1 MTAFLRLLTATALLA
16 SIASGART
24 SAAAPPLRAIERIP
38 AAPAA
43 DDVAAPQAIFGT
55 DDLIDVYQETNA
67 QRLAWSKSVVG
78 LIDTALM
85 VDNGNGT
92 FTINAVPLTIGGDP
106 PCPGQAFANQL
117 QAAHCTG
124 FLVGPERNMVATAGH
139 CIDASTLATTRFV
152 FGFQMQDATTPV
164 LTVPAAN
171 VYHGQEIVDRVYDAS
186 GSFPTD
192 YALIWLD
199 RPVELP
205 DAQSLAVTPNGT
217 NGVGVGNS
225 VGLIGHAAA
234 LPLKLSFGPNAAIS
248 SLQSNFFAANVDSHG
263 GNSGSPVF
271 RLSNGLVVGVMVRGQ
286 PDVVDTGSCFVWNTL
301 PEANPAQQDIQYAA
315 HFEAGIPKYGSVPG
329 RVPTR
334 TLVDVSNRRKRS
346 FGNSVAGVPDVTG
359 DGRGDVVVGTAAGS
373 INHPDGKGAI
383 AGTVYVFDG
392 VTGAEVRAIVTPYG
406 PGHQF
411 GRHVAGVSDL
421 DGDGRGEIVIYVDE
435 RVGAGDHSAYVYS
448 GATGAL
454 LRVVPIPEPGD
465 ENAKTTSISRIGDV
479 DGDGKEDLI
488 VANRTES
495 NPLTTGG
502 RVHLINPATGAL
514 IRTLDSP
521 NPQANGLFGTG
532 AARVP
537 DVNGDGI
544 DDVVV
549 GAILEAS
556 GAGRAYIFSGAS
568 GAVLRTLVEPA
579 PASGGFGS
587 AVAGLADVNG
597 DGSGDVVVKQN
608 SGSGNKYSAFSGATG
623 AFLYTITVTTP
634 HSDSTALVGLRDYDG
649 DGFGDFAIGTMEGN
663 DVGLSGAGRVQV
675 RSGVNGVL
683 IATLASSRGERGGFL
698 GQWLAGMPDVDGDA
712 HEDLVSAAV
721 NEDPT
726 GVPIDDGRVHIH
738 ASGLP
743 ASCGNGI
750 LEPGEACD
758 DHNTTAG
765 DCCSAACQFE
775 SGPRPGC
782 NDGVACTVDTCNGA
796 GSCVSAPNDA
806 ACDDGNACS
815 VDTCSATLGCVNA
828 AGNAGAVCRAASGLC
843 DVAEVCDGA
852 STACPADAVVASGT
866 TCRIA
871 AGVCD
876 VAESCDGSSKSCP
889 VDAFASAATECRA
902 AAGDCDLAESC
913 TGAGAQ
919 CPADA
924 YRPATYVCR
933 TSAGE
938 CDVAETCTGV
948 AAACPANGFASAGTT
963 CTDDG
968 NVCSTD
974 QCDGSGACTH
984 PAGNAGLICRA
995 AAGVCDVAETCDGVS
1010 TSCPSDSGAPDG
1022 DGDLV
1027 CDAQDPCTNVGDG
1040 QDFKVSPTPKL
1051 ILTKI
1056 NTDTT
1061 PGNDQLTAQGVFD
1074 LPVGSSFADVNP
1086 VANGARVLLLND
1098 AGGVELDAALPGGLY
1113 GGRGTRGW
1121 KTNGSGTRWQYV
1133 DTTTDGSASSAHGG
1147 ILQLQILDRSKR
1159 SAREVMV
1166 KIKGENGSYP
1176 VVTADAPVQAV
1187 VVLGGAAQAGAG
1199 LCGESAFEVGECVFS
1214 GAGNALKCLGR

>member
-1 MTAFLRLLTATALLA
+1 MTVRPRLASALMLLA
-16 SIASGART
+16 TLVTVAGASQAP
-24 SAAAPPLRAIERIP
+24 PPLRAIERV
-38 AAPAA
+38 ATGSAA
-43 DDVAAPQAIFGT
+43 DDPASPQAIFGT
-55 DDLIDVYQETNA
+55 DDLLDIYQETDA

-78 LIDTALM
+78 LIDDALM

-92 FTINAVPLTIGGDP
+92 FTINAVPLNIGGDP

-124 FLVGPERNMVATAGH
+124 FLVGPDRNIVATAGH

-171 VYHGQEIVDRVYDAS
+171 VYQGQEIVNRVYDAS
-186 GSFPTD
+186 GTFPSD
-192 YALIWLD
+192 FALIWLD
-199 RPVELP
+199 RPVEIP

-217 NGVGVGNS
+217 NGVGVGNG
-225 VGLIGHAAA
+225 VGLIGHSAA

-248 SLQSNFFAANVDSHG
+248 SLQSAFFTANVDSHG

-271 RLSNGLVVGVMVRGQ
+271 RLSNGLVVGMMVRGQ
-286 PDVVDTGSCFVWNTL
+286 PDVVDTGSCFVWNML

-315 HFEAGIPKYGSVPG
+315 HFEGSIPKYGAVPG

-334 TLVDVSNRRKRS
+334 TLVDVSTRRKRS

-373 INHPDGKGAI
+373 INHQDGKGAI

-406 PGHQF
+406 PGHPF
-411 GRHVAGVSDL
+411 GRHVAGVADL
-421 DGDGRGEIVIYVDE
+421 DGDGLGEIAIYVDE
-435 RVGAGDHSAYVYS
+435 RVGAGDHSAYIYS

-495 NPLTTGG
+495 NPLTSGG
-502 RVHLINPATGAL
+502 RVHLINPATGVL

-521 NPQANGLFGTG
+521 NPQADGLFGTG
-532 AARVP
+532 AARLP

-549 GAILEAS
+549 GALREAS
-556 GAGRAYIFSGAS
+556 DAGRAYIFSGAN
-568 GAVLRTLVEPA
+568 GAVLHTLVEPS
-579 PASGGFGS
+579 PASGRFGS

-597 DGSGDVVVKQN
+597 DGRGDVVVKQS
-608 SGSGNKYSAFSGATG
+608 SGSGNKYYAFSGATG
-623 AFLYTITVTTP
+623 AFLYSLTVTTP

-649 DGFGDFAIGTMEGN
+649 DGFGDFAIGTMEGA
-663 DVGLSGAGRVQV
+663 DVSLTWAGRVQV
-675 RSGVNGVL
+675 RSGVNGAL
-683 IATLASSRGERGGFL
+683 LATLASSRGERGGFL
-698 GQWLAGMPDVDGDA
+698 GQRLAAMPDVDGDA

-721 NEDPT
+721 NEDPA
-726 GVPIDDGRVHIH
+726 GIPIDDGRVHIH

-782 NDGVACTVDTCNGA
+782 NDGIACTVDTCNGA
-796 GSCVSAPNDA
+796 GSCVSAPDDA

-815 VDTCSATLGCVNA
+815 VDSCNATLGCVNA
-828 AGNAGAVCRAASGLC
+828 AGNAGAVCRAASGVC
-843 DVAEVCDGA
+843 DVAESCDGV
-852 STACPADAVVASGT
+852 STTCPADGVATNGT

-889 VDAFASAATECRA
+889 ADGFASAALECRA
-902 AAGDCDLAESC
+902 SAGDCDLAETC
-913 TGAGAQ
+913 TGASAT
-919 CPADA
+919 CPTNA
-924 YRPATYVCR
+924 YRPATHVCR
-933 TSAGE
+933 ASAGE
-938 CDVAETCTGV
+938 CDVAESCTGA
-948 AAACPANGFASAGTT
+948 AAACPANGFASAAST

-968 NVCSTD
+968 NVCSAD
-974 QCDGSGACTH
+974 RCDGSGTCVH
-984 PAGNAGLICRA
+984 PAGNAGTVCRA
-995 AAGVCDVAETCDGVS
+995 AANACDVAESCDGVS
-1010 TSCPSDSGAPDG
+1010 TSCPVDSGAPDS

-1027 CDAQDPCTNVGDG
+1027 CDAQDACTNVGGG
-1040 QDFKVSPTPKL
+1040 QDFKLRPTPKL

-1056 NTDTT
+1056 GSDTT

-1074 LPVGSSFADVNP
+1074 LAVGRSFADVDP
-1086 VANGARVLLLND
+1086 VANGARVLLLNQ
-1098 AGGVELDAALPGGLY
+1098 AGGAELDVTLPGGLY

-1121 KTNGSGTRWQYV
+1121 KTNGAGTRWQYV
-1133 DTTTDGSASSAHGG
+1133 DGTSDGSASTIYGG
-1147 ILQLQILDRSKR
+1147 IVQLQILDRSKQ

-1166 KIKGENGSYP
+1166 KIKAKRGSYP
-1176 VVTADAPVQAV
+1176 VVAADAPVQAV
-1187 VVLGGAAQAGAG
+1187 VVLGGAAQASAG
-1199 LCGESAFEVGECVFS
+1199 MCGESAFGLAECAFN
-1214 GAGNALKCLGR
+1214 GAGNALKCLPR